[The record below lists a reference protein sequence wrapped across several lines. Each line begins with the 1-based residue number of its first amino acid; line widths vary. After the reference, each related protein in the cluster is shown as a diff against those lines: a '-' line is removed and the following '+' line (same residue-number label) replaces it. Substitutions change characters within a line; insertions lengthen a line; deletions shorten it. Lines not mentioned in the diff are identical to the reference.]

1 VRAVDDVQR
10 IVDDLAD
17 RLGRSV
23 AVEDPDLRLL
33 ASSRLFG
40 GEDESRVQ
48 TLLDRQPDPAT
59 VEFAFSQRVRSFVVP
74 TRIPGVPARAISPRL
89 CLPMRQRGEL
99 LGFVWLIDDGR
110 ITAAQE
116 GDAQRAA
123 DRLAHILGRRHQVA
137 REEAAEQEALVR
149 ELLLG
154 DVAARTRAAGEA
166 LELGLL
172 SRGHRHLAV
181 VVSPGPAARP
191 HEDVDLDAVRRGC
204 RRVLGSEPAG
214 TWVTA
219 GVGDSLVAVASLAS
233 DVAPAQ
239 STRWAQQLRASC
251 ARDLGR
257 DAAAGL
263 VLGCGGATG
272 RLVDVWTSY
281 EQAATCARAARA
293 LGRPLVHFDDLDA
306 AGTWQVLHPAA
317 PPPHLVPGP
326 LRDLRTTLAPDLLDT
341 LELFLERAGDI
352 AGVAEAL
359 HVHRSTAY
367 ARLARV
373 EELLGVSLA
382 DGVTRLV
389 LHSWLRTSAARPGG
403 PGPEDGRDP
412 APPATAWRT

>member
-59 VEFAFSQRVRSFVVP
+59 VEFAFNQRVRSFVAP
-74 TRIPGVPARAISPRL
+74 TRIPGVPSRAISPRL
-89 CLPMRQRGEL
+89 CVPMRQRGEL
-99 LGFVWLIDDGR
+99 FGFVWLIDDGA
-110 ITAAQE
+110 ITPAE
-116 GDAQRAA
+116 EDDAQLAA
-123 DRLAHILGRRHQVA
+123 NRLARILSRRQQVA
-137 REEAAEQEALVR
+137 QEEAAEQEALVR
-149 ELLLG
+149 DLLLG
-154 DVAARTRAAGEA
+154 DAAARTRAAGEA

-172 SRGHRHLAV
+172 TRGHRHLVV
-181 VVSPGPAARP
+181 VVSPAPAARP
-191 HEDVDLDAVRRGC
+191 HDEVDLDAVRRGC
-204 RRVLGSEPAG
+204 RRVLGSEPPG

-219 GVGDSLVAVASLAS
+219 GVGDSLVAVAALTS
-233 DVAPAQ
+233 DVAAAQ

-257 DAAAGL
+257 EAAAGL
-263 VLGCGGATG
+263 VLGCGGTTG
-272 RLVDVWTSY
+272 GLVDVWTSY
-281 EQAATCARAARA
+281 EQAVNCARAARA
-293 LGRPLVHFDDLDA
+293 LGRPLVHWDDLDA
-306 AGTWQVLHPAA
+306 AGTWQVLHPTA
-317 PPPHLVPGP
+317 PPAHLVPGP
-326 LRDLRTTLAPDLLDT
+326 LRDLRATLAPDLLDT

-359 HVHRSTAY
+359 RVHRSTAY

-389 LHSWLRTSAARPGG
+389 LHSWLRTSAARTAEPGPGG
-403 PGPEDGRDP
+403 GPDP
-412 APPATAWRT
+412 APPGRAWRT

>member
-74 TRIPGVPARAISPRL
+74 TRIPGVPSRGISPRL

-99 LGFVWLIDDGR
+99 LGFVWLIDDGA

-116 GDAQRAA
+116 DDARRAA
-123 DRLAHILGRRHQVA
+123 DRLARILGRRHQVA

-166 LELGLL
+166 WELGLL
-172 SRGHRHLAV
+172 TRGHRHLAV
-181 VVSPGPAARP
+181 VVAPAPSPRP
-191 HEDVDLDAVRRGC
+191 HDDLDAVRRGC

-219 GVGDSLVAVASLAS
+219 AVGDSLVAVAALTS
-233 DVAPAQ
+233 DVGPAQ
-239 STRWAQQLRASC
+239 STRRAQQLRASC

-263 VLGCGGATG
+263 VLGCGGTTE

-293 LGRPLVHFDDLDA
+293 LARPLVHFDDLDA
-306 AGTWQVLHPAA
+306 AATWQVLHPAA

-326 LRDLRTTLAPDLLDT
+326 LRDLRTTLAPDLLAT

-359 HVHRSTAY
+359 RVHRSTAY

-373 EELLGVSLA
+373 EELLGVSLT

-403 PGPEDGRDP
+403 PGPGDGRDP
-412 APPATAWRT
+412 APPGTAWRT